1 MDSFRKKHPILLGL
15 FILTGI
21 FFFFLGGIS
30 LLISSLVS
38 QGSKTDLFA
47 KKEGVGIVEL
57 KGLIVSSEQ
66 ILKQLKEFRKNP
78 NVKSI
83 VLRIETPG
91 GAVGASQE
99 IYKEVMRTNGVKPVI
114 ASMGS
119 MGTSGGYYAAL
130 GAESI
135 IANPGTMTG
144 SIGVIVKFPNLE
156 GLCLHWGDPR

>member
-1 MDSFRKKHPILLGL
+1 M
-15 FILTGI
+15 TGI

-83 VLRIETPG
+83 VLRIDSP
-91 GAVGASQE
+91 
-99 IYKEVMRTNGVKPVI
+99 
-114 ASMGS
+114 
-119 MGTSGGYYAAL
+119 
-130 GAESI
+130 
-135 IANPGTMTG
+135 
-144 SIGVIVKFPNLE
+144 
-156 GLCLHWGDPR
+156 